1 MTAQPT
7 PAQLLELGT
16 STLSDALDRL
26 MIPGQCA
33 GIRAL
38 AGGSHLAGP
47 AFTVRYGPNGRSGG
61 TVGDYIDD
69 VQPGHVVVL
78 DNQGRTDATVWGDI
92 LTAVGSQRG
101 VAGTAIDG
109 VCRDLERSREVGY
122 PIFAKGNWMRTG
134 KDRVRVEQ
142 IGGPVT
148 IGGIRVCPG
157 DMLIGDDDGLLALPA
172 QNVEQIYATAREIAA
187 AEEAIRARV
196 ANGSSLREARAI
208 SGYHQLQ
215 TPDAARGENS

>member
-7 PAQLLELGT
+7 PAQLLALGT

-38 AGGSHLAGP
+38 AGGAGMAGP

-69 VQPGHVVVL
+69 VEPGQVVVL

-92 LTAVGSQRG
+92 LTAVGSQRQ

-109 VCRDLERSREVGY
+109 VCRDLGRSREVGY
-122 PIFAKGNWMRTG
+122 PIYARGNWMRTG

-142 IGGPVT
+142 IGEPVS

-157 DMLIGDDDGLLALPA
+157 DVLVGDDDGLLVLPA
-172 QNVEQIYATAREIAA
+172 HDVQQIYAVALEIEA
-187 AEEAIRARV
+187 AEEAIRSRV
-196 ANGSSLREARAI
+196 AAGSSLREARAI
-208 SGYHQLQ
+208 AGYHHLQ
-215 TPDAARGENS
+215 TPDAARGENP